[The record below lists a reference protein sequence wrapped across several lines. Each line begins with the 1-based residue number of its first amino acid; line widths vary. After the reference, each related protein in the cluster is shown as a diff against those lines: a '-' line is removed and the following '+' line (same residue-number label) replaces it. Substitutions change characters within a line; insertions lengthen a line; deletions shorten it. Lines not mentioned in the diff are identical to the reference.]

1 MCDTLTIASKRTA
14 KDCLFTDLFSD
25 PKYVWLLYQALHPE
39 DKTASPADLKTVTIK
54 SIIAEHPY
62 NDLGFQVG
70 ERLLILVEA
79 QSTWT
84 PNILIRSFCYAA
96 QTYVD
101 YFSEQG
107 KSLYENVKVEL
118 PIPELYILF
127 TGKRKHKV
135 RLISLREHFF
145 KGKRCDIE
153 VKTRVIYAGKKGDI
167 IYQYITF
174 CNVLDQQVKLY
185 GKSRKALQE
194 TIRICKS
201 KDILNDYLKTRERE
215 LMNIMTALFDQEE
228 VTKALIASKEA
239 SAEKRGIKEGKKE
252 GIKEGIKEGMLQ
264 MAIKSWQM
272 FGKSFLETRQYIQT
286 ELKLNDKQADEAMKA
301 YWVENS

>member
-1 MCDTLTIASKRTA
+1 MCDTQTTTSKRTA

-25 PKYVWLLYQALHPE
+25 PKYVWQLYKALHPE
-39 DKTASPADLKTVTIK
+39 DKTARPADLKTVTIK
-54 SIIAEHPY
+54 SILADHPY
-62 NDLGFQVG
+62 NDLGFRVG
-70 ERLLILVEA
+70 NRLLILVEA

-101 YFSEQG
+101 YFSELG

-118 PIPELYILF
+118 PMPELYILF
-127 TGKRKHKV
+127 TGRRKHKV
-135 RLISLREHFF
+135 RFISLREHFF

-194 TIRICKS
+194 TIRICKC
-201 KDILNDYLKTRERE
+201 KAILDEYLKTREKE

-228 VTKALIASKEA
+228 VTRALIEAKEA
-239 SAEKRGIKEGKKE
+239 RAEQK
-252 GIKEGIKEGMLQ
+252 
-264 MAIKSWQM
+264 
-272 FGKSFLETRQYIQT
+272 
-286 ELKLNDKQADEAMKA
+286 
-301 YWVENS
+301 